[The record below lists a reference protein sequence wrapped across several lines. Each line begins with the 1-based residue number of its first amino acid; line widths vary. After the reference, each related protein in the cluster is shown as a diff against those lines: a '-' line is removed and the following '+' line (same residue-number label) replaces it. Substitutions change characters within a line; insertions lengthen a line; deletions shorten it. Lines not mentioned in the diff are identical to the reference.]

1 MEITQKEYKRVNAVE
16 IAGRI
21 DSATSGEFESVLV
34 DLAERGRNNIVLD
47 MSAVEFIS
55 SAGLRVLVTIR
66 KAVQSAGGDVVLA
79 APSERVTDT
88 LEIAGLDVLF
98 TTYPDRESAIASF

>member
-1 MEITQKEYKRVNAVE
+1 VEITQKEYKRVNAVE
-16 IAGRI
+16 ISGRI
-21 DSATSGEFESVLV
+21 DSATAGEFESILV

-66 KAVQSAGGDVVLA
+66 KAVQSAGGDLVLA
-79 APSERVTDT
+79 EPSDRVTDT

-98 TTYPDRESAIASF
+98 STYPDRESAIASF